1 VRFRIL
7 VAISVAVSSLVW
19 LGNPGVAATHTGC
32 ATWRTVANP
41 WTGLAITP
49 GSNQRYANLNSLD
62 LSCADLSGVDFY
74 GAVIGGVNWAKS
86 DLRNANFGGTSYC
99 GGNFSGADIDGSN
112 IRSTGSWACAT
123 QTNVYVAPTTSTS
136 QSSTSTA
143 STTIPATTTSSQAPT
158 STQLP
163 TTSSIA
169 ENFYCLKVGGLGI
182 YVRWFNSRDLNW
194 SDVRNRTA
202 PTAGVPTVS
211 LVEWLAKTNDEKL
224 ALNGELALR
233 PIPASGCSSLDEQLV
248 RSSTTTS
255 TTNAPPETSLFST
268 IPPSTTSTR
277 STTATTSSLPSP
289 SGRSQATTTTVTTS
303 VVQLVT
309 TTTEQKRCA
318 PTKDEIF
325 IHSFFGDGRITNY
338 GGVYDSSNSGFKF
351 DYSRNCAVSKITKVL
366 IETEDGITES
376 TDVNVDFKFDV
387 SLSKCWRVARVSEYG
402 QSEWSN
408 KVCYTAPIR
417 GLAVTAGITKRPKT
431 VTGAQCLN
439 GYRTN
444 SRSTNACSKHYGVD
458 YWLTTKVRTGFVAA
472 YKPRRSYSNFA
483 IDTGSGTGR
492 CIGICYGVPSTVNGK
507 PRNTYVSGYF
517 RKDGTYV
524 RPYTRSK
531 P

>member
-1 VRFRIL
+1 MRLRIL
-7 VAISVAVSSLVW
+7 TVISVVLSSLVW
-19 LGNPGVAATHTGC
+19 LGNAGVAATYTGC
-32 ATWRTVANP
+32 SSWRTVMNP

-49 GSNQRYANLNSLD
+49 GSNQRFANLNSLD

-74 GAVIGGVNWAKS
+74 GAVIGGVNWSKS

-99 GGNFSGADIDGSN
+99 GGNFSGADIGGSN

-136 QSSTSTA
+136 QTSTTTT
-143 STTIPATTTSSQAPT
+143 STTIPAATTSTQQPT

-163 TTSSIA
+163 TTTSIV
-169 ENFYCLKVGGLGI
+169 ENFYCLKIGGLGV
-182 YVRWFNSRDLNW
+182 YVRWLNSRDLRW
-194 SDVRNRTA
+194 GDVRNRTT
-202 PTAGVPTVS
+202 PVAGVPTLS
-211 LVEWLAKTNDEKL
+211 LAEWLTKTNDEKL
-224 ALNGELALR
+224 GLDDELALR
-233 PIPASGCSSLDEQLV
+233 PIPVSGCSSLDEQLV
-248 RSSTTTS
+248 RPSSTTS
-255 TTNAPPETSLFST
+255 TTNPPPQTSLFSP
-268 IPPSTTSTR
+268 IQPSTTITR
-277 STTATTSSLPSP
+277 PTTATTNSLPSL
-289 SGRSQATTTTVTTS
+289 SGRSQATTTTATTS

-309 TTTEQKRCA
+309 TTTEQRKCA

-338 GGVYDSSNSGFKF
+338 GGAYDSSNAGFKF
-351 DYSRNCAVSKITKVL
+351 DYSRNCAVSRIRKVL

-376 TDVNVDFKFDV
+376 TNVNVDFKFDV

-417 GLAVTAGITKRPKT
+417 GLAATAGIAKRPKT

-444 SRSTNACSKHYGVD
+444 SRSLNACSKHYGVD
-458 YWLTTKVRTGFVAA
+458 YWLTTKVRTGFVAG

-483 IDTGSGTGR
+483 VDTEIGR
-492 CIGICYGVPSTVNGK
+492 AHV
-507 PRNTYVSGYF
+507 
-517 RKDGTYV
+517 
-524 RPYTRSK
+524 
-531 P
+531 